1 MKRDCR
7 SRLDR
12 QPLSMGQRLE
22 VPLPGRL
29 IARSESLPER
39 IFPTPVLNHET
50 SDHLLSLVDKIRT
63 VALKISACS
72 TNRM

>member
-1 MKRDCR
+1 MKRGCR
-7 SRLDR
+7 SRLDQ

-22 VPLPGRL
+22 VPLPGCL
-29 IARSESLPER
+29 IVRSELLPER

-72 TNRM
+72 MI

>member
-1 MKRDCR
+1 M
-7 SRLDR
+7 DR
-12 QPLSMGQRLE
+12 QPLNMGQRLE
-22 VPLPGRL
+22 VPLPGNL
-29 IARSESLPER
+29 TVRSDMFPER

-72 TNRM
+72 TGQM